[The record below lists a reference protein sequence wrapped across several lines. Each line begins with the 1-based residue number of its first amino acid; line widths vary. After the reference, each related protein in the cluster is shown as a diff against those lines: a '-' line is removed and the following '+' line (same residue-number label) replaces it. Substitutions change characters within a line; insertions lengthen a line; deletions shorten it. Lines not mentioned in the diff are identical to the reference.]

1 MPKNQPRYHRGRSA
15 VARRVIMT
23 AGSTNGMMPQIV
35 CEVCDRMG
43 RPLNPPQKISPCR
56 YFGGDKKGGA
66 APSATGFM
74 IPSGLRNTIAAPA
87 SRPCYL
93 FRMKTQPGPAP
104 FGFGP
109 HA

>member
-1 MPKNQPRYHRGRSA
+1 MPRNQARYHRGRSA
-15 VARRVIMT
+15 VARRVMMT
-23 AGSTNGMMPQIV
+23 AGSTNGMMPQIE
-35 CEVCDRMG
+35 CEVCNRMG
-43 RPLNPPQKISPCR
+43 VPTGEKISPCR

-74 IPSGLRNTIAAPA
+74 IPSGRRHMIAAKA

-93 FRMKTQPGPAP
+93 FKMKTQPGPAP